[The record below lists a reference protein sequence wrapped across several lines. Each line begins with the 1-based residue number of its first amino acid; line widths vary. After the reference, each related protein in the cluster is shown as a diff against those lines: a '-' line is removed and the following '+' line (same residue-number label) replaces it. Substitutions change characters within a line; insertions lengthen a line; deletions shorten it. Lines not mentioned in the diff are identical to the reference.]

1 MRHSK
6 RFIAASIRL
15 MFVLAMLALAMGTG
29 ASAIPSADFVSKI
42 TANSDIVADTA
53 ATDQSQPCSN
63 CPST

>member
-15 MFVLAMLALAMGTG
+15 MFVLTMLGLTLSPG
-29 ASAIPSADFVSKI
+29 ASAIPSADLVSQV
-42 TANSDIVADTA
+42 TANSDNVVDTA
-53 ATDQSQPCSN
+53 VSDQPQSCSN